1 MAGKALSIEPTID
14 PSATVQDT
22 KLGAYTEVGARST
35 LIEVAMGNY
44 SYVVNDAQIIYTTIG
59 KFCSIAA
66 MTRINPGC
74 LYRREKPL
82 LLQGFL
88 YSSARSGRE
97 RPYPRSQKAD
107 HRH

>member
-14 PSATVQDT
+14 PSATVRDT
-22 KLGAYTEVGARST
+22 KLGAYTEVGARTT

-44 SYVVNDAQIIYTTIG
+44 SYVVNDAQIIYTPIG

-74 LYRREKPL
+74 LYRSEKPL

-97 RPYPRSQKAD
+97 RPYP
-107 HRH
+107 